1 MALLKIFIMINPKT
15 ETFTRSF
22 SEYCLEDILET
33 IGNDTPLQLTGV
45 HLSFPIQEDWLEEIT
60 TSAQKTLL
68 IASDKLTD
76 KKLLEYCQA
85 CFQRKVR
92 VYLLLGKPEDS
103 EKAIRLLSGHC
114 LIRTGVKQA
123 GSLLMAD
130 NRQGLVLSRSLDGEL
145 QTTAVLR
152 LVSTQLTDCYR
163 YFCRLFWNQAKEEYL
178 LPNEHR
184 AVKASPFGEIAIQ
197 NECHDPKLLLKTIQ
211 KGWTNSEL
219 ATISELRQGKWLG
232 YTLNQFS
239 TTEGQQIINLN
250 NADVASLQTL
260 VKHCTQLACVEQP
273 LSDMVLSTGDEILF
287 LPQSTLQPNTAAWVV
302 KLVEPQ
308 IGEVKAFMA
317 RLWEQAPLRYQETC
331 LLQEMV
337 HPFRF
342 LDEPKK
348 VYQRQDWLEHRL
360 GDIYLDSMT
369 TFMNPDINSLT
380 YDSTQFNRERIALE
394 IEFSVTLHPPY
405 LPTDAKL
412 DELHHQWEQIQ
423 QKWKQKIDTLR
434 GLLKKVEEQEQSF
447 QGKVKSF
454 LQTLLTGNIQW
465 KLIQDK
471 QITELAQWSP
481 LYAVERQE
489 KLDAINKMTDN
500 LQRKLGNMQEEQ
512 DKAEQHIVWEEKRND
527 LKRQLG
533 EAQKRRDKR
542 IQDCDQFEVDYK
554 LQEQKKS
561 AELEAQWQ
569 IFVSQTISEKTWTK
583 IMKNH
588 SAKPQDWPVQFKNAL
603 TEEDSDKHKNLKE
616 QMSALQTQQ
625 ILNLIEFKSFFNA
638 LNKED
643 KKEAKRIKEI
653 LSICRNRSQTE
664 KEKLDKK
671 LKLAERDVTDLQQD
685 IEKHGDRFIYFASNQ
700 REDSSLKDVM
710 HHGVAKNKIKK
721 PTTFQVEWPSEELPT
736 ASMELYR
743 HKKQRWLCITEKAQF
758 SQGQQDAERLKAIL
772 CTKKTTEM

>member
-1 MALLKIFIMINPKT
+1 MINPKT

-22 SEYCLEDILET
+22 SEYRLKDILET
-33 IGNDTPLQLTGV
+33 IGNDTPLRLTGV
-45 HLSFPIQEDWLEEIT
+45 HLSFPVQPDWLAEIT
-60 TSAQKTLL
+60 TSAQQTLL
-68 IASDKLTD
+68 IATDKLTD
-76 KKLLEYCQA
+76 NKLLEYCQA

-92 VYLLLGKPEDS
+92 VYLLLGKS
-103 EKAIRLLSGHC
+103 EESEEAIRLLSGHC

-152 LVSTQLTDCYR
+152 LDSTQLTDYYR
-163 YFCRLFWNQAKEEYL
+163 YFCRLFWNQAKQEYL
-178 LPNEHR
+178 LPNQHR
-184 AVKASPFGEIAIQ
+184 AVKSSPFGEIAVQ

-211 KGWTNSEL
+211 KQWTNSEL
-219 ATISELRQGKWLG
+219 ATLSELRQEKWLG

-239 TTEGQQIINLN
+239 TTEGQHIINLN

-260 VKHCTQLACVEQP
+260 VKRCTQLACVEQP

-287 LPQSTLQPNTAAWVV
+287 LPQSTLPPNTAAWVV

-317 RLWEQAPLRYQETC
+317 RLWEDAPLRYQETC

-348 VYQRQDWLEHRL
+348 VYQPQDWLEHRL

-369 TFMNPDINSLT
+369 TFMNPDIDSLT

-394 IEFSVTLHPPY
+394 IKFSVTLHPPY

-412 DELHHQWEQIQ
+412 DELHHQWEQAQ
-423 QKWKQKIDTLR
+423 QKWKRKIDTLR
-434 GLLKKVEEQEQSF
+434 GLLKKVEEQELSF

-454 LQTLLTGNIQW
+454 LQILLTGNIQW
-465 KLIQDK
+465 KLTQDK

-527 LKRQLG
+527 LKKQLG
-533 EAQKRRDKR
+533 EAQKHRDKC
-542 IQDCDQFEVDYK
+542 IQDCEQFEVDYK

-569 IFVSQTISEKTWTK
+569 VFVSQTISEKTWTK

-616 QMSALQTQQ
+616 QMSALQADK
-625 ILNLIEFKSFFNA
+625 ILNLVELKAFFNA
-638 LNKED
+638 LNKEE

-653 LSICRNRSQTE
+653 LSIFRASSQTE
-664 KEKLDKK
+664 QEKLDKK
-671 LKLAERDVTDLQQD
+671 LKQAERDATDLQQN
-685 IEKHGDRFIYFASNQ
+685 IEKNGDRFIYVASNQ

-710 HHGVAKNKIKK
+710 HHDVAKNKIKK

-758 SQGQQDAERLKAIL
+758 AQGQQDAERLKAIL